1 MAAWRAAWM
10 GMAMLALAGIASA
23 VSADVVRAGGG
34 GIVFSSHCDGFVG
47 KVPDGWV
54 LDTRAAASQGVDMLL
69 YPDGA
74 DPSDLNA
81 LQVYTYVMPSVKR
94 VAGQQDDLSVDILE
108 GDALA
113 DYRKHDPAAT
123 LQSLAW
129 ADPVPRSARR
139 IQLYD
144 LQAPRMRKH
153 ERIAYVENEAVI
165 FAVALSATSPA
176 LLEQH
181 ADVVQSI
188 ASSGLI
194 LTGSRKDGRCMLP
207 ENAGAR

>member
-1 MAAWRAAWM
+1 
-10 GMAMLALAGIASA
+10 MLALAGIASA
-23 VSADVVRAGGG
+23 VSAEVVRAGGG
-34 GIVFSSHCDGFVG
+34 GIVFSSHCDGFAAR
-47 KVPDGWV
+47 VPDGWV

-81 LQVYTYVMPSVKR
+81 LQVYAYVMPSVKR
-94 VAGQQDDLSVDILE
+94 VAGQQDDLTVDMLAD
-108 GDALA
+108 DALA

-123 LQSLAW
+123 LQSIAW
-129 ADPVPRSARR
+129 ADPVPRSVRR

-153 ERIAYVENEAVI
+153 QRIAYVENEAVI

-181 ADVVQSI
+181 ADVVRAI

-194 LTGSRKDGRCMLP
+194 LTGSRKDGGCMLP

>member
-1 MAAWRAAWM
+1 
-10 GMAMLALAGIASA
+10 
-23 VSADVVRAGGG
+23 
-34 GIVFSSHCDGFVG
+34 
-47 KVPDGWV
+47 
-54 LDTRAAASQGVDMLL
+54 MLL

-81 LQVYTYVMPSVKR
+81 LQAYAYVMPSVKR
-94 VAGQQDDLSVDILE
+94 VAGQQDDLSVDILAD
-108 GDALA
+108 DALA

-129 ADPVPRSARR
+129 ADPVPRSVRR

-165 FAVALSATSPA
+165 FAVVLSATSPA

-181 ADVVQSI
+181 ADVVRAI

-194 LTGSRKDGRCMLP
+194 LTGSRKHGGCMLP